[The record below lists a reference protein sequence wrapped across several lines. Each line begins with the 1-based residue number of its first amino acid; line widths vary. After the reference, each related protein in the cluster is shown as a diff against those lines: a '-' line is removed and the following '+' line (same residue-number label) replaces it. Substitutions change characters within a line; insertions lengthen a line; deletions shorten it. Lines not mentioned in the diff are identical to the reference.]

1 MKAPKP
7 SHGGGLF
14 DSDEEDV
21 VVVRK
26 PTQASRTTLFAGS
39 SGDEDLAAPAAMTP
53 ADTTSLFGSA
63 NNNSV
68 QPKPKSQLFDSDS
81 DEDEGLSGLFGA
93 ATNKPH
99 AGLFD

>member
-1 MKAPKP
+1 
-7 SHGGGLF
+7 
-14 DSDEEDV
+14 
-21 VVVRK
+21 
-26 PTQASRTTLFAGS
+26 
-39 SGDEDLAAPAAMTP
+39 MTP